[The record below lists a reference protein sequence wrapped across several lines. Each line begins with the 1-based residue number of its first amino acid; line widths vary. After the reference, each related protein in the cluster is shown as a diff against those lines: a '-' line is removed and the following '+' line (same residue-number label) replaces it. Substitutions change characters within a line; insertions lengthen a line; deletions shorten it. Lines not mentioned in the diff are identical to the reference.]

1 MDSIRLTG
9 IEVWAFHG
17 VLPHEAEFGQLF
29 LVDVELRLELTA
41 AVVDDDL
48 ASTVDYG
55 GLAVIVRD
63 AVESP
68 RASLLEVVAERA
80 AAAVLGHDE
89 RIAEVEV
96 TVHKPKAP
104 LTVPVADVA
113 VTVTRARSSGS
124 DG

>member
-1 MDSIRLTG
+1 MTG

-17 VLPHEAEFGQLF
+17 VLPHEAELGQLF
-29 LVDVELRLELTA
+29 LVDVVVRLELTA

-55 GLAVIVRD
+55 GLAVVVRD

-80 AAAVLGHDE
+80 AAAVLAHDPK
-89 RIAEVEV
+89 IAEVEV

-113 VTVTRARSSGS
+113 VSVTRTRGGGPDA
-124 DG
+124 